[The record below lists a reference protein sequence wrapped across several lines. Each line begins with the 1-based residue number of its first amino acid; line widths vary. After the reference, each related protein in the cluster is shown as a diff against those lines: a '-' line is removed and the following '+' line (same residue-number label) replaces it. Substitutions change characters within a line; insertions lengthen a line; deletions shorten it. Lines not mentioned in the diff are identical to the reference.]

1 MPQKSFFFAFLV
13 YFYINTKYIKL
24 DRNSEN
30 FLIFWCTLL
39 DTHILL
45 CLNICTRFPVVQIAS
60 GTRSESMFFVLLP
73 MLLWGRVKISE
84 HASAAARACCNYSIP
99 GVKHITE
106 QITEISF
113 NFDVQFVQ
121 AAPRP
126 GI

>member
-1 MPQKSFFFAFLV
+1 
-13 YFYINTKYIKL
+13 
-24 DRNSEN
+24 
-30 FLIFWCTLL
+30 
-39 DTHILL
+39 
-45 CLNICTRFPVVQIAS
+45 
-60 GTRSESMFFVLLP
+60 MFFVLLP

-126 GI
+126 GIWNVEYLNQEKLKITIFSFHDPVSPYRTNEH

>member
-1 MPQKSFFFAFLV
+1 MQEALSKE
-13 YFYINTKYIKL
+13 NIKKQVKKT
-24 DRNSEN
+24 S
-30 FLIFWCTLL
+30 IFHIRHWTV
-39 DTHILL
+39 DTHVLL
-45 CLNICTRFPVVQIAS
+45 YLNLCTRFPVVQIDLLIAS